1 MNRTKNNFLEN
12 VEVKYIKIFKT
23 SVKIDMNKNHVQN
36 LTWSYFGHVV
46 AEFKENMIKTIK
58 NLFH

>member
-23 SVKIDMNKNHVQN
+23 SVKIDKNKNHVQN
-36 LTWSYFGHVV
+36 LPWSYFGHVV
-46 AEFKENMIKTIK
+46 A
-58 NLFH
+58 LRV